1 MTATQKQTHL
11 QLVLSASAKK
21 GLTKAQLK
29 KVVGE
34 FGYHEVKDDCV
45 ALLRQLSAQY
55 SERKADWEAYAS
67 EQRTLH
73 DYRAEHADYDR
84 WKAGANRWRSSVERL
99 LSQIKAY
106 GRTDNPP
113 QSGDSNLAALEQRIM
128 ARLDVLE
135 RRILEAL

>member
-1 MTATQKQTHL
+1 MTRDQTEL
-11 QLVLSASAKK
+11 QGVIAAWAKK
-21 GLTKAQLK
+21 GINKSHLK
-29 KVVGE
+29 SLVEKY
-34 FGYHEVKDDCV
+34 GYHEVKDDCV

-99 LSQIKAY
+99 LSQIKSY
-106 GRTDNPP
+106 GRTNGPP
-113 QSGDSNLAALEQRIM
+113 PTGDANLAGLEARVM